1 MIFLGVMKWVREHE
15 EAGDEEGKLNVERR
29 ANLHL
34 KGGISHNPKQAGYVS
49 NVESD
54 TC

>member
-1 MIFLGVMKWVREHE
+1 MRKL
-15 EAGDEEGKLNVERR
+15 GDEEGKLNVK
-29 ANLHL
+29 ALSLISITL